1 MSVICQVLYFNDICV
16 QEKLKNLNF
25 AKRSTVLPARAAYD
39 IPTIARHGLEAPCY
53 VKSFSMNTLTATQV
67 DLKTHFTHFRENIIG
82 QHTEFDTP
90 FGRKKIIYA
99 DWVASGRLYAP
110 IEKKM
115 RYDIA
120 PFVGNTHTETTIT
133 GTSMTIAYHEAR
145 EIIKRHV
152 NATKHDIL
160 VATGSGMTGVV
171 NKFQRILGLKVPEKL
186 NKYLEIPEAKRPIVF
201 VTHME
206 HHSNQTSWI
215 ETIADVV
222 CIHPNAE
229 GLVDMAHFEQLLEQY
244 KDREIKIA
252 AVTSCSNVTGVFAP
266 YRQIARR
273 MHESGGYCFVDFAC
287 SAPYVDIDMHPA
299 DPLEKLDAIYFSPHK
314 FLGGPG
320 TPGVLIFCSSLY
332 TNKVPD
338 NPGGGTVKW
347 TNPWGGHSFFD
358 NIEAREDGGT
368 PGFLQTIRA
377 AFCIQLKEQMGVEN
391 IMAREHELVKRVFT
405 AFREMPS
412 LHILADNIED
422 RLGAISFYIDDL
434 HYNLGVKLL
443 NDRYGIQ
450 VRGGCSCAGTYGHY
464 LLNVT
469 EGYSDSITCKIDN
482 GDNSEKPGWI
492 RLSLHP
498 TMTDE
503 DLETI
508 IDAVRGLEIHHKSW
522 AKDYRYDCNTNEF
535 VHLQADEAD
544 KERVMGWFA

>member
-1 MSVICQVLYFNDICV
+1 MS
-16 QEKLKNLNF
+16 
-25 AKRSTVLPARAAYD
+25 
-39 IPTIARHGLEAPCY
+39 
-53 VKSFSMNTLTATQV
+53 TLTTPTF
-67 DLKTHFTHFRENIIG
+67 DLKKHFTHFRENIIG
-82 QHTEFDTP
+82 QDVEFDTP

-99 DWVASGRLYAP
+99 DWIASGRLYET

-115 RYDIA
+115 RYEVA
-120 PFVGNTHTETTIT
+120 PFVGNTHTETTVT

-152 NATKHDIL
+152 NATEHDIL
-160 VATGSGMTGVV
+160 VTSGSGMTGVV

-186 NKYLEIPEAKRPIVF
+186 EKHLTIPREKRPIVF

-215 ETIADVV
+215 ETIADVE
-222 CIHPNAE
+222 CIHPDAD
-229 GLVDMAHFEQLLEQY
+229 GLVDMAHFDELLEQY

-252 AVTSCSNVTGVFAP
+252 AVTSCSNVTGVFSP

-273 MHESGGYCFVDFAC
+273 IHQEGGYCFVDFAC

-320 TPGVLIFCSSLY
+320 TPGVLVFCASLY

-347 TNPWGGHSFFD
+347 TNPWGGHSFFED
-358 NIEAREDGGT
+358 IEAREDGGT
-368 PGFLQTIRA
+368 PAFLQTIRA
-377 AFCIQLKEQMGVEN
+377 ALSIQLKEQMGVEN
-391 IMAREHELVKRVFT
+391 ILKREHELIQRIFT
-405 AFREMPS
+405 AFRQMPT

-464 LLNVT
+464 LLNVS
-469 EGYSDSITCKIDN
+469 EHYSNSITCKIDN

-503 DLETI
+503 DIETI

-522 AKDYRYDCNTNEF
+522 AQDYRYDCNTNEF
-535 VHLQADEAD
+535 VHIEAD
-544 KERVMGWFA
+544 DSDRKRAMSWFS